1 MRRNST
7 HLAALAAITLL
18 GSGAAVGLATRAP
31 IRGALPEPPAPKAAS
46 YYEGRHRAQW
56 KNETNKRG
64 RNR

>member
-1 MRRNST
+1 MRRSST
-7 HLAALAAITLL
+7 HLAALAAVTLL
-18 GSGAAVGLATRAP
+18 GSGAAVGMATRVP
-31 IRGALPEPPAPKAAS
+31 ISPALPEPPAPKAAN